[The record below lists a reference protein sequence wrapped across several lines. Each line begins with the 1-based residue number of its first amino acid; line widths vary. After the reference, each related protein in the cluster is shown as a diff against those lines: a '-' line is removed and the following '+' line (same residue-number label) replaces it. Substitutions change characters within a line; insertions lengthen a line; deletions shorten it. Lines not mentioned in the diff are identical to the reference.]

1 MSRSQN
7 YLALMLPCVEKKMV
21 CVNDANREVGSVC
34 VCVCVCAVCVLCV
47 CRTRRSLFCYYGYM
61 MRSKRHSNS
70 VGSSIWS
77 KDYSVIHG

>member
-34 VCVCVCAVCVLCV
+34 VCVCVLCV
-47 CRTRRSLFCYYGYM
+47 CCVCAVQDEACFVTTD
-61 MRSKRHSNS
+61 
-70 VGSSIWS
+70 I
-77 KDYSVIHG
+77 